1 MCKNDW
7 IVTCNYYYLC
17 LIYSYTY
24 VQNSSR
30 TFVKRVSHALSSA
43 AWRRRGERRRRRRFP
58 HPSATC
64 LPTTTTR
71 RCCRGQISPG
81 QGFFVAV
88 PLVLL
93 LLLLTLN
100 PLTKVQNKLYIQIN
114 TNNII
119 QARDIIVCIKNCL
132 CLSAILWEPCD
143 HYRADPV
150 QQCGRARQGYIF

>member
-1 MCKNDW
+1 MSN
-7 IVTCNYYYLC
+7 IFV
-17 LIYSYTY
+17 YTY

-43 AWRRRGERRRRRRFP
+43 ACRRRRRRGERRRRRRFP

-64 LPTTTTR
+64 LPTATARR

-88 PLVLL
+88 LLVVV

-100 PLTKVQNKLYIQIN
+100 PLTIVQKTVHTNKYKQYI
-114 TNNII
+114 II
-119 QARDIIVCIKNCL
+119 QARDIIVCIKYIVC
-132 CLSAILWEPCD
+132 AI
-143 HYRADPV
+143 
-150 QQCGRARQGYIF
+150 